1 MQSTFY
7 LMQLLHVIKSLTNQT
22 FIIFMAFA
30 VCQCKKNET
39 LSFDSNEPGEVT
51 SSDSRPLAK
60 TPPTP
65 EKPPEPPQPKPE
77 VIPQS
82 PALQKE
88 LRSAVNRWNE
98 LPSQFSGKDLIT
110 KQRELAYEA
119 LEKLAGGVELAQFLQ
134 FLKNK
139 GAADLCQEIIDGGM
153 VDLFRGEKG
162 EAMRN
167 WVLSVE
173 DFALKE
179 QLMLQAGMA
188 YDGKD
193 LAAFFERI
201 GTYPNGHNSQC
212 RFMTGYCSTMAKT
225 DPLGAMKFYGE
236 MCHPKKIT
244 NAGLEKV
251 MEYVQPNADYLA
263 IATVI
268 KEDNAGLSKNTRRSL
283 LNNWSQHKP
292 AEAAQYV
299 MSNTSVVHADQMAVV
314 MKQWAQQDPDQAAA
328 WIAGW
333 DGSDH
338 KDQGCLIL
346 AQTMKLAKPA
356 DAFVM
361 ASHISNFEL
370 KVKTATEAFNEWA
383 KIDRKAAEAAWVQV
397 FPQ

>member
-1 MQSTFY
+1 MKKTY
-7 LMQLLHVIKSLTNQT
+7 KVCLTTLLCIL
-22 FIIFMAFA
+22 
-30 VCQCKKNET
+30 CQCKKNEQPQST
-39 LSFDSNEPGEVT
+39 PTNSNGAILSEETHTSLQPSVT
-51 SSDSRPLAK
+51 
-60 TPPTP
+60 PTSP
-65 EKPPEPPQPKPE
+65 APPQPKPE
-77 VIPQS
+77 VIPPS
-82 PALQKE
+82 PTLQKE
-88 LRSAVNRWNE
+88 LRDYVNRWNE
-98 LPSQFSGKDLIT
+98 LPSQTTGKDLIA

-119 LEKLAGGVELAQFLQ
+119 VGKLSGGAELTQFLQ

-139 GAADLCQEIIDGGM
+139 GAADLHKELVEGGLM
-153 VDLFRGEKG
+153 EHFQGEKG

-212 RFMTGYCSTMAKT
+212 RFMTGYCSMMAKT
-225 DPLGAMKFYGE
+225 DPLGAIKFYGE

-244 NAGLEKV
+244 NHGLEKV

-314 MKQWAQQDPDQAAA
+314 MKQWAQQDPEQAAA

-333 DGSDH
+333 DGSEH

-346 AQTMKLAKPA
+346 AQTLKLAKPA

-383 KIDRKAAEAAWVQV
+383 KIDRKAAEAAWVEV

>member
-1 MQSTFY
+1 MKFFLKTIFILSILTF
-7 LMQLLHVIKSLTNQT
+7 
-22 FIIFMAFA
+22 
-30 VCQCKKNET
+30 CQCKKSSEKEHKPDKAP
-39 LSFDSNEPGEVT
+39 LDHEASHSSAPKIVEVEVK
-51 SSDSRPLAK
+51 SAN
-60 TPPTP
+60 
-65 EKPPEPPQPKPE
+65 PPEAPPQPE
-77 VIPQS
+77 VIAPS
-82 PALQKE
+82 PSLQKE
-88 LRSAVNRWNE
+88 LRDYVNRWNE
-98 LPSQFSGKDLIT
+98 LPSQTTGKDLIT

-119 LEKLAGGVELAQFLQ
+119 LGKLAGGVELTQFLQ

-179 QLMLQAGMA
+179 QLMIQAGMA

-193 LAAFFERI
+193 LVAYFERI
-201 GTYPNGHNSQC
+201 GAYPNGHNSQC

-244 NAGLEKV
+244 NHGLEKV
-251 MEYVQPNADYLA
+251 MEYVPPTADFLS
-263 IATVI
+263 IATEI

-346 AQTMKLAKPA
+346 AQTMKLVKPA

-370 KVKTATEAFNEWA
+370 KVKTTTEAFNEWA
-383 KIDRKAAEAAWVQV
+383 KIDRKAAEAAWVEV

>member
-1 MQSTFY
+1 MNTTFK
-7 LMQLLHVIKSLTNQT
+7 I
-22 FIIFMAFA
+22 FIIVALSS
-30 VCQCKKNET
+30 VCHCRKSEP
-39 LSFDSNEPGEVT
+39 LSSHSSASKDGARAEPK
-51 SSDSRPLAK
+51 PLVKK
-60 TPPTP
+60 TPIP
-65 EKPPEPPQPKPE
+65 ENQPKPSPPKPE
-77 VIPQS
+77 VIPPS
-82 PALQKE
+82 PTLQKE

-119 LEKLAGGVELAQFLQ
+119 LEKLAGGVELTQFLQ

-179 QLMLQAGMA
+179 QLMIQAGMA

-225 DPLGAMKFYGE
+225 EPLGAMKFYGE

-244 NAGLEKV
+244 NHGLEKV
-251 MEYVQPNADYLA
+251 MEYVPPTADFLS
-263 IATVI
+263 IATEI

-314 MKQWAQQDPDQAAA
+314 MKQWAQQDPDQAVA

-383 KIDRKAAEAAWVQV
+383 KIDRKAAEAAWVEV

>member
-1 MQSTFY
+1 MNTTSK
-7 LMQLLHVIKSLTNQT
+7 I
-22 FIIFMAFA
+22 FIIFALSS
-30 VCQCKKNET
+30 VCHCRKSEPLSSHPSASIDSAKAEPKPLVKKT
-39 LSFDSNEPGEVT
+39 T
-51 SSDSRPLAK
+51 I
-60 TPPTP
+60 P
-65 EKPPEPPQPKPE
+65 ENQPKPAQPKPE
-77 VIPQS
+77 VIPPS
-82 PALQKE
+82 PTLQKE

-119 LEKLAGGVELAQFLQ
+119 LGKLAGGVELTQFLQ

-225 DPLGAMKFYGE
+225 DPLGAIKFYGE

-244 NAGLEKV
+244 NHGLEKV

-314 MKQWAQQDPDQAAA
+314 MKQWAQQDPEQAAA

-333 DGSDH
+333 DGSEH

-346 AQTMKLAKPA
+346 AQTLKLAKPA

>member
-1 MQSTFY
+1 
-7 LMQLLHVIKSLTNQT
+7 
-22 FIIFMAFA
+22 
-30 VCQCKKNET
+30 
-39 LSFDSNEPGEVT
+39 
-51 SSDSRPLAK
+51 
-60 TPPTP
+60 
-65 EKPPEPPQPKPE
+65 
-77 VIPQS
+77 
-82 PALQKE
+82 
-88 LRSAVNRWNE
+88 
-98 LPSQFSGKDLIT
+98 
-110 KQRELAYEA
+110 
-119 LEKLAGGVELAQFLQ
+119 
-134 FLKNK
+134 
-139 GAADLCQEIIDGGM
+139 
-153 VDLFRGEKG
+153 
-162 EAMRN
+162 
-167 WVLSVE
+167 
-173 DFALKE
+173 
-179 QLMLQAGMA
+179 
-188 YDGKD
+188 
-193 LAAFFERI
+193 
-201 GTYPNGHNSQC
+201 
-212 RFMTGYCSTMAKT
+212 MTGYCSTMAKT

-244 NAGLEKV
+244 NHGLEKV
-251 MEYVQPNADYLA
+251 MEYVPPTADYLS
-263 IATVI
+263 IATEI

-346 AQTMKLAKPA
+346 AQTMKLEKPA

>member
-1 MQSTFY
+1 
-7 LMQLLHVIKSLTNQT
+7 
-22 FIIFMAFA
+22 
-30 VCQCKKNET
+30 
-39 LSFDSNEPGEVT
+39 
-51 SSDSRPLAK
+51 
-60 TPPTP
+60 
-65 EKPPEPPQPKPE
+65 
-77 VIPQS
+77 
-82 PALQKE
+82 
-88 LRSAVNRWNE
+88 
-98 LPSQFSGKDLIT
+98 
-110 KQRELAYEA
+110 
-119 LEKLAGGVELAQFLQ
+119 
-134 FLKNK
+134 
-139 GAADLCQEIIDGGM
+139 
-153 VDLFRGEKG
+153 
-162 EAMRN
+162 
-167 WVLSVE
+167 
-173 DFALKE
+173 
-179 QLMLQAGMA
+179 MLQAGMA

-201 GTYPNGHNSQC
+201 GAYPNGHNSQC
-212 RFMTGYCSTMAKT
+212 RFMTGYCSMMAKT

-314 MKQWAQQDPDQAAA
+314 MKQWAQQDPEQAAA

-346 AQTMKLAKPA
+346 AQTLKLAKPA

-383 KIDRKAAEAAWVQV
+383 KTDRKAAEAAWVEV

>member
-1 MQSTFY
+1 MKFFLKTIFILSILTF
-7 LMQLLHVIKSLTNQT
+7 
-22 FIIFMAFA
+22 
-30 VCQCKKNET
+30 CQCKKSSEKEHKPDKAP
-39 LSFDSNEPGEVT
+39 LDHEASHSSAPKIVEVEVK
-51 SSDSRPLAK
+51 SAN
-60 TPPTP
+60 
-65 EKPPEPPQPKPE
+65 PPEAPPQPE
-77 VIPQS
+77 VIAPS
-82 PALQKE
+82 PSLQKE
-88 LRSAVNRWNE
+88 LRDYVNRWNE
-98 LPSQFSGKDLIT
+98 LPSQTTGKDLIT

-119 LEKLAGGVELAQFLQ
+119 LGKLAGGVELTQFLQ

-179 QLMLQAGMA
+179 QLMIQAGMA

-201 GTYPNGHNSQC
+201 GAYPNGHNSQC

-244 NAGLEKV
+244 NHGLEKV
-251 MEYVQPNADYLA
+251 MEYVPPSADYLS
-263 IATVI
+263 IATEI

-346 AQTMKLAKPA
+346 AQTMKLVKPA

-383 KIDRKAAEAAWVQV
+383 KIDRKAAEAAWVEV

>member
-1 MQSTFY
+1 MKFSYNLCFLIFAYGLFQCRKSEPVPLDLKAATESANGVAQSP
-7 LMQLLHVIKSLTNQT
+7 V
-22 FIIFMAFA
+22 
-30 VCQCKKNET
+30 ET
-39 LSFDSNEPGEVT
+39 RT
-51 SSDSRPLAK
+51 
-60 TPPTP
+60 TP
-65 EKPPEPPQPKPE
+65 EKPPEPAQPKPE
-77 VIPQS
+77 VIPPS
-82 PALQKE
+82 PTLQKE

-119 LEKLAGGVELAQFLQ
+119 LENLAGGVELTHFLQ

-139 GAADLCQEIIDGGM
+139 GAADLCQEIIEGGM

-212 RFMTGYCSTMAKT
+212 RFMTGYCSMMAKT

-314 MKQWAQQDPDQAAA
+314 MKQWAQQDPEQAAA

-346 AQTMKLAKPA
+346 AQTLKLAKPA

-383 KIDRKAAEAAWVQV
+383 KTDRKAAEAAWVEV

>member
-1 MQSTFY
+1 MKFFLKTIFILSILTF
-7 LMQLLHVIKSLTNQT
+7 
-22 FIIFMAFA
+22 
-30 VCQCKKNET
+30 CQCKKSSEKEHKPDKAP
-39 LSFDSNEPGEVT
+39 LDHEASHSSAPKIVEVEVK
-51 SSDSRPLAK
+51 SAN
-60 TPPTP
+60 
-65 EKPPEPPQPKPE
+65 PPEAPPQPE
-77 VIPQS
+77 VIAPS
-82 PALQKE
+82 PSLQKE
-88 LRSAVNRWNE
+88 LRDYVNRWNE
-98 LPSQFSGKDLIT
+98 LPSQTTGKDLIT

-119 LEKLAGGVELAQFLQ
+119 LGKLAGGVELTQFLQ

-179 QLMLQAGMA
+179 QLMIQAGMA

-201 GTYPNGHNSQC
+201 GAYPNGHNSQC

-244 NAGLEKV
+244 NHGLEKV
-251 MEYVQPNADYLA
+251 MEYVPPSADYLS
-263 IATVI
+263 IATEI

-346 AQTMKLAKPA
+346 AQTMKLVKPA

>member
-1 MQSTFY
+1 
-7 LMQLLHVIKSLTNQT
+7 
-22 FIIFMAFA
+22 
-30 VCQCKKNET
+30 
-39 LSFDSNEPGEVT
+39 
-51 SSDSRPLAK
+51 
-60 TPPTP
+60 
-65 EKPPEPPQPKPE
+65 
-77 VIPQS
+77 
-82 PALQKE
+82 
-88 LRSAVNRWNE
+88 VNRWNE

-119 LEKLAGGVELAQFLQ
+119 LGKLAGGVELTQFLQ

-179 QLMLQAGMA
+179 QLMIQAGMA

-201 GTYPNGHNSQC
+201 GAYPNGHNSQC

-244 NAGLEKV
+244 NHGLEKV
-251 MEYVQPNADYLA
+251 MEYVPPTADFLC
-263 IATVI
+263 IATEI